1 MGKHDVSIKY
11 KCKNGLSM
19 GLSTGGFVDDSAMVK
34 EFASALFTICNFT
47 NTSFADALKTLTDEF
62 SQLSCMFARNKSNV

>member
-19 GLSTGGFVDDSAMVK
+19 GLSTGGFVDDSAM
-34 EFASALFTICNFT
+34 ASALFTI
-47 NTSFADALKTLTDEF
+47 TSFADALKTLTDEF